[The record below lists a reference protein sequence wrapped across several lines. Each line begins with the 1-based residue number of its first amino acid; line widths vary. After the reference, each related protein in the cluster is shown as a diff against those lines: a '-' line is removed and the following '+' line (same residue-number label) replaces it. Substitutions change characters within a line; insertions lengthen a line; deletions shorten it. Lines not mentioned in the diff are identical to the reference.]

1 MIWIFKAI
9 TFCGTGMGKLS
20 VIIAAV
26 AGLIGLRAWDVS
38 HQRSVGAKNEQ
49 VRVETVGNKV
59 DAKAQKKRQQVEKAK
74 PSEID
79 DALRRYCRD
88 C

>member
-1 MIWIFKAI
+1 MTWTFKAI
-9 TFCGTGMGKLS
+9 GFFGTGLGK
-20 VIIAAV
+20 VVMVIAAISS
-26 AGLIGLRAWDVS
+26 LIGLRALDVG
-38 HQRSVGAKNEQ
+38 HQRGVGAKNEQ

-79 DALRRYCRD
+79 DALRKYCRD